1 MLSQTCISPLFYPP
15 SAIGF
20 LLLDTDRSHR
30 EFSQDNGKFSM
41 MRRVAI
47 FAGMAASALCINGTR
62 RSMWAEEPGH
72 SKSDGTVVI
81 DHLSVPL
88 SNLLSPEARTYMI
101 HLLVDKPFDGGPSAD
116 HDIRGYRARQDEIM
130 RWFLDPI
137 ETRYPVKIEERT
149 IGGVFT
155 QIVTP
160 TDGIA
165 DKNSDRVLLNVHG
178 GGFVSGA
185 RTASLIE
192 SIPIASIERIKVISI
207 DYRMG
212 PESKF
217 PAASEDVAAVYWQV
231 LKDYSPQHIGLYGCS
246 AGGMLTGMSV
256 AWFEK
261 HNLPNPAAIGILCA
275 SLGRMFAG
283 DSAHVVGPLMGM
295 QAPPAPHPGVA
306 PPSIEFPAY
315 LGGADP
321 NDPLVYPI
329 NSPDLLAKFP
339 PTLFIT
345 STRGFEYSSAVN
357 SCNALN
363 HAGAVAE
370 LHVWDGL
377 PHAFWYDSDLPESR
391 EAYEVIARFF
401 DRYLHQ

>member
-1 MLSQTCISPLFYPP
+1 MLSQTCISPLFY
-15 SAIGF
+15 SSIAMGF
-20 LLLDTDRSHR
+20 LSMDPNRSQW
-30 EFSQDNGKFSM
+30 EFSRANGKFTM
-41 MRRVAI
+41 MRRVAT
-47 FAGMAASALCINGTR
+47 FTGMAAGAICLAGVCGWIR
-62 RSMWAEEPGH
+62 AQEPGND
-72 SKSDGTVVI
+72 KSEGTVVI
-81 DHLSVPL
+81 DHLAVPL
-88 SNLLSPEARTYMI
+88 SNLLSPEARAYMV

-116 HDIRGYRARQDEIM
+116 QDIRGFRARQDEIM
-130 RWFLDPI
+130 RWFLAPI
-137 ETRYPVKIEERT
+137 EKRYPVKIEERT

-155 QIVTP
+155 QVVTP
-160 TDGIA
+160 QSGIA
-165 DKNSDRVLLNVHG
+165 EKNRDRVLLNVHG

-185 RTASLIE
+185 RTSSLIE

-217 PAASEDVAAVYWQV
+217 PAASEDVAAVYREV
-231 LKDYSPQHIGLYGCS
+231 LKDYRPQHIGLYGCS
-246 AGGMLTGMSV
+246 AGGMLTGMSI

-295 QAPPAPHPGVA
+295 QAPPASHPGA
-306 PPSIEFPAY
+306 AAPSIEFPAY
-315 LGGADP
+315 LGNADP

-339 PTLFIT
+339 PTLLIT
-345 STRGFEYSSAVN
+345 STRGFEFSSAID
-357 SCNALN
+357 SCNVLN
-363 HAGAVAE
+363 HAGVAAE

-377 PHAFWYDSDLPESR
+377 PHAFWYNSELPESR
-391 EAYEVIARFF
+391 EAYEVIAKFF
-401 DRYLHQ
+401 DRHLHP